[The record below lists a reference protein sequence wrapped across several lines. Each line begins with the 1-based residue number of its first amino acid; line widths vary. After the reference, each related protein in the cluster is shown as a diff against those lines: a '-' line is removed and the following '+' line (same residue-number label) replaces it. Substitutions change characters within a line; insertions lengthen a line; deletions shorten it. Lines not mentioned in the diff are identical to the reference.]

1 MNKPDW
7 KDAPEWAQ
15 WLARDADGEWYWYE
29 KQPILVSGWYVQQM
43 GSRWTFAGFSVPTTL
58 EFRP

>member
-15 WLARDADGEWYWYE
+15 YLAMDADGKWYWYE
-29 KQPILVSGWYVQQM
+29 KQPILVRG
-43 GSRWTFAGFSVPTTL
+43 RWTRAKWTAPATL
-58 EFRP
+58 ESRP